1 MIFWWRDGGHESNY
15 LQSIEQV
22 DSQEGLVSAMQV
34 GIYKIMIR
42 CDTIASQECVDLSK
56 SVDDKLAS

>member
-1 MIFWWRDGGHESNY
+1 M
-15 LQSIEQV
+15 
-22 DSQEGLVSAMQV
+22 SAMQV